1 MLHLKSSH
9 CICKPMRFSKPHR
22 FNVLK
27 INELSPQH
35 LYQFTLLLYL
45 LSLNTSIISAQTTS
59 VKGTKTDKVFANT
72 TEIYKSKSA
81 SDAQVLAELESEYG
95 IGDVV
100 RISDA
105 PPASTTV
112 PLSRTTSVQSDK
124 KAMPAIPKAVSLT
137 NTSTPVEN
145 IPPVN
150 KELAPKIT
158 STPIP
163 QNTQKST
170 STTTNPLSNQALVI
184 SSGTYKSDIEM
195 PEKKV
200 ISERNTP
207 KAAESTIEKK
217 SKAYSPPSVKSS
229 KSTKS
234 YMKSATSNKKFLFFF
249 KKTNKKASK
258 RTKYK
263 DNSKV
268 GCYKF

>member
-9 CICKPMRFSKPHR
+9 CINKSRR
-22 FNVLK
+22 FNLLK
-27 INELSPQH
+27 INELPPQY
-35 LYQFTLLLYL
+35 LYQFILLLYL
-45 LSLNTSIISAQTTS
+45 LSLNTSILSAQTTS

-81 SDAQVLAELESEYG
+81 SDAQVLAELESDYG

-124 KAMPAIPKAVSLT
+124 KAMPTIPNAVSPA
-137 NTSTPVEN
+137 NTSTP
-145 IPPVN
+145 
-150 KELAPKIT
+150 
-158 STPIP
+158 
-163 QNTQKST
+163 
-170 STTTNPLSNQALVI
+170 PLSKQALVI
-184 SSGTYKSDIEM
+184 SSGTFKSDIEM

-200 ISERNTP
+200 VSEPNTP
-207 KAAESTIEKK
+207 NAAESTVERK
-217 SKAYSPPSVKSS
+217 SKTYAPPSVKSS

-234 YMKSATSNKKFLFFF
+234 YKKSASSNKKFLFFF
-249 KKTNKKASK
+249 KKTNKKTSK
-258 RTKYK
+258 RVKYQDK
-263 DNSKV
+263 NKI